1 MGGNQGKDGYES
13 DDAGRDRQYR
23 FAFGSGNHG
32 FSRSA
37 DAPQPGTSAGG
48 LGQDAEQSRR
58 RVVYERPSEWQH
70 RNSLAGSADFQIRSI
85 DLAPSS
91 HANGMGAC
99 QPQPGTRNPGCR
111 GDQPS
116 LANVVLASRAFAR
129 ALEIKPW
136 VEMKISQH
144 QLQVAQQRLDQR
156 RGEAV
161 EYAYGLR
168 DQARMTLGDLNYLLL
183 SGKRQ
188 EWLASVNN
196 LLGEAEQFFEIYGDD
211 KARSFV
217 HALSANPV
225 QWMVRQ

>member
-1 MGGNQGKDGYES
+1 MGRNQGKDGYES

-99 QPQPGTRNPGCR
+99 QPQPGTRNPCYR
-111 GDQPS
+111 GDQT
-116 LANVVLASRAFAR
+116 V
-129 ALEIKPW
+129 
-136 VEMKISQH
+136 
-144 QLQVAQQRLDQR
+144 
-156 RGEAV
+156 
-161 EYAYGLR
+161 
-168 DQARMTLGDLNYLLL
+168 
-183 SGKRQ
+183 SGKRCPGLGSVRKGARD
-188 EWLASVNN
+188 EALGGDENLA
-196 LLGEAEQFFEIYGDD
+196 API
-211 KARSFV
+211 
-217 HALSANPV
+217 
-225 QWMVRQ
+225 